1 MQKKLY
7 FCRRINVF
15 FAKKLKNMVK
25 KSNST
30 TSKWRFMLYH
40 LIAAICVG
48 VILIIGLVI
57 GLRNFTQHGQEVVVP
72 NIITMHIEEARIFAA
87 AEGLNIAVIDSTY
100 SSKTPLGTIVEQNP
114 RPGSHVKHG
123 RTIYVIQN
131 ARFRR
136 PVILPELRD
145 LSLRQAETT
154 IKTLGLNIAEIIYEP
169 STFKN
174 ILLDVR
180 VCDSSMLAGTRLEEG
195 TPLTLVVGKGKGV
208 ENVNVPYIVGKSI
221 EEARSWLLANSLTL
235 GSVEYD
241 VEPTEETNNS
251 YIIYQQDPTSGM
263 VVVEGTSVNIKL
275 STNIEKTISTGEE
288 DTNEEDFW

>member
-40 LIAAICVG
+40 LTAAICVG

-195 TPLTLVVGKGKGV
+195 TPLTLVVGKGKGI

-241 VEPTEETNNS
+241 VEPTEETKNS

>member
-1 MQKKLY
+1 M
-7 FCRRINVF
+7 
-15 FAKKLKNMVK
+15 
-25 KSNST
+25 
-30 TSKWRFMLYH
+30 
-40 LIAAICVG
+40 
-48 VILIIGLVI
+48 
-57 GLRNFTQHGQEVVVP
+57 
-72 NIITMHIEEARIFAA
+72 
-87 AEGLNIAVIDSTY
+87 
-100 SSKTPLGTIVEQNP
+100 
-114 RPGSHVKHG
+114 
-123 RTIYVIQN
+123 
-131 ARFRR
+131 
-136 PVILPELRD
+136 
-145 LSLRQAETT
+145 
-154 IKTLGLNIAEIIYEP
+154 
-169 STFKN
+169 
-174 ILLDVR
+174 R

-241 VEPTEETNNS
+241 VEPTEETKNS

>member
-15 FAKKLKNMVK
+15 FAKKIKNMVK

-40 LIAAICVG
+40 LTAAICVG

-241 VEPTEETNNS
+241 VEPTEETKNS